1 MKVLALGTYDA
12 ILGMDWLE
20 AHSPMQVDWRA
31 KCLEFSTSEG
41 TVCLRGHDSNS
52 TDCFMINSIQLQSLC
67 KQQAITHIVQVCATT
82 EEATASTPVR
92 AIVQQ
97 VIDTFLDVFGEPT
110 GLPPRRPCDHRIP
123 LIPGAQPM
131 NVRPYR
137 HKPEHKDEIEK
148 RVMEMLKAGIIQ
160 RSSSPFSSPVILVK
174 KKDGTGRLCIDYR
187 YLNALTCIAKFPI
200 PVIEE
205 LLDELHGAKWFLKL
219 DLRSGYHQIRL
230 AEGEEYKM
238 AFETHFGHFEF
249 KILSFG
255 LAGALQL
262 SMEL

>member
-1 MKVLALGTYDA
+1 
-12 ILGMDWLE
+12 
-20 AHSPMQVDWRA
+20 MQV
-31 KCLEFSTSEG
+31 CVTS
-41 TVCLRGHDSNS
+41 
-52 TDCFMINSIQLQSLC
+52 
-67 KQQAITHIVQVCATT
+67 
-82 EEATASTPVR
+82 EEATNNTHVPE
-92 AIVQQ
+92 IVQQ
-97 VIDTFLDVFGEPT
+97 VVDALPDVFGEPT
-110 GLPPRRPCDHRIP
+110 GLPPRHPCDHCIP
-123 LIPGAQPM
+123 LILGAQSV

-187 YLNALTCIAKFPI
+187 YLNALTCVAKFPI